1 MANQKETGLSVEDK
15 KEVNNVAGLMLKGS
29 KLFADCYTRILI
41 LLGFD
46 AEQLLADN
54 LSEFRPDKAR
64 FKNVMF
70 QWAQDF
76 ESKLIAELKETL
88 ESATPPQKFTE
99 SDRKR
104 CENKVKNSRSD
115 MMAWFRDVENTGFSF
130 IDPTRAPKTEIAE
143 KDMSPA
149 QIKKKAIDKEAKE
162 TKDIYK
168 DIMAIFKDVLD
179 ERLNNDRARAND
191 NKVDI
196 NKSADTTWNSLRKL
210 AEKYQTEM
218 QEQVKQAQDL
228 DKHKQ

>member
-1 MANQKETGLSVEDK
+1 MANQKETGLSVKDK
-15 KEVNNVAGLMLKGS
+15 KEVNDVAGLMLKGS
-29 KLFADCYTRILI
+29 KLFADCYMR
-41 LLGFD
+41 LLSLMGFD

-88 ESATPPQKFTE
+88 ESATPPQKFAE
-99 SDRKR
+99 SDREY
-104 CENKVKNSRSD
+104 CENKVKNARAS
-115 MMAWFRDVENTGFSF
+115 MMSWFRDVENTGFAF
-130 IDPTRAPKTEIAE
+130 IDPTRAPKEEIAE

-149 QIKKKAIDKEAKE
+149 QIKKKAIDKQAKK
-162 TKDIYK
+162 TKNIYS

-179 ERLNNDRARAND
+179 ERLKNDKARAND

-218 QEQVKQAQDL
+218 REQVKQAQDL
-228 DKHKQ
+228 DRHKQ